1 MSDDRFREATLAQQ
15 RVLAKLERFRR
26 RAVRKSITAAFAE
39 RSGLE
44 IGGPSPIF
52 GRGNLLPIY
61 PQLSQL
67 DSCNYA
73 QSTIWDS
80 QHRDTPNGRTFIAEA
95 TGIPVADGAYDAFL
109 ASHVLEHSANALRAL
124 AEWRRVVAFGAPL
137 IVVLPHKDFIFDH
150 RRPVTTIEHFEQDAA
165 GGMEEDDL
173 THLPEVLS
181 LHDSR
186 HDFFDGTAAD
196 FERRGRDN
204 LRVRALHHH
213 VFTTASAYALLARAG
228 LEVDTLLA
236 VRFCH
241 IVALCRNPALDGP
254 IRQRA
259 GILEHALR
267 DSPFP
272 SDRQSLR

>member
-1 MSDDRFREATLAQQ
+1 M
-15 RVLAKLERFRR
+15 LAKLERFRR
-26 RAVRKSITAAFAE
+26 RAVRQGIAAACAG

-52 GRGNLLPIY
+52 GCDGLLPIY
-61 PQLSQL
+61 PRLSQL

-73 QSTIWDS
+73 ESTIWDA
-80 QHRDTPNGRTFIAEA
+80 QHSDTPKGRAFIGEA
-95 TGIPVADGAYDAFL
+95 TAIPVADGAYDVFL

-124 AEWRRVVAFGAPL
+124 AEWRRVLAFGAPL
-137 IVVLPHKDFIFDH
+137 VVILPHKDFIFDH
-150 RRPVTTIEHFEQDAA
+150 RRPATTIEHFEQDAA
-165 GGMEEDDL
+165 DGTEEDDL

-186 HDFFDGTAAD
+186 HDFFNGSAAD

-204 LRVRALHHH
+204 FRVRALHHH
-213 VFTTASAYALLARAG
+213 VFTTASAHALLVRAG
-228 LEVDTLLA
+228 FEVDTLLA
-236 VRFCH
+236 MRFCH
-241 IVALCRNPALDGP
+241 IAALCRNPDPDRP

-259 GILEHALR
+259 GVLEQALR